1 MYSQVHNTFTHRS
14 QNVSTKTNNIRYTKK
29 KELVRMTA
37 VFSILFQWV
46 MPTVVIGL
54 VLRQLYALLGR
65 NS

>member
-1 MYSQVHNTFTHRS
+1 
-14 QNVSTKTNNIRYTKK
+14 
-29 KELVRMTA
+29 MTA